1 MHHDIQKNI
10 SYHNFYLFFPICKIK
25 EFKLF
30 QLLESFKKKCADAP
44 SRHVPK
50 SKNLGGDVVMR
61 RAAACRRRLLICQN
75 LGGHMPDEGLK
86 AFKCKLCDKS
96 FSRKDK
102 MTTHTVSNYEGLK
115 AFRWKCVTKAFL
127 KIVTWLEICHQLMK
141 ERKKNLKLLSRI
153 TWTSYE
159 ANTTFI
165 LKKLFSENNW
175 INTSISWI
183 TLSTVKYVMN
193 DFLTKIHF
201 FNKLHQFMK
210 AQNMPGNKN
219 QSFIVNNRAKIVY
232 FKVFK

>member
-1 MHHDIQKNI
+1 MSIVQKKAFLIKVIWLETCHQFMKKRKFSNAKCVTKAFLKRLAWQDIWYQFMN
-10 SYHNFYLFFPICKIK
+10 
-25 EFKLF
+25 
-30 QLLESFKKKCADAP
+30 
-44 SRHVPK
+44 RHVPR
-50 SKNLGGDVVMR
+50 SK
-61 RAAACRRRLLICQN
+61 N